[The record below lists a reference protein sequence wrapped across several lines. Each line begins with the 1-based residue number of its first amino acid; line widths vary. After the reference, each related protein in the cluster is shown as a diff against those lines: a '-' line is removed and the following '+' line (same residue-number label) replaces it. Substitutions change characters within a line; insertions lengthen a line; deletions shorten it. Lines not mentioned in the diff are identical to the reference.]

1 MLQQF
6 SIDPNSSQTIFLSK
20 VDHLVLSGCNLKAS
34 NSAVLASAVATIR
47 SVDLSEVQLQPQQ
60 VREFFVL
67 PFFFLSIFA
76 WFLPR
81 FFFTKVA
88 EVLRKSASAK
98 GLYYLSL
105 DGVQVP
111 EELLREKSEDTVL
124 SKMRTKYNLYI
135 GRDATT
141 HTLTSVIQ

>member
-1 MLQQF
+1 M
-6 SIDPNSSQTIFLSK
+6 
-20 VDHLVLSGCNLKAS
+20 
-34 NSAVLASAVATIR
+34 
-47 SVDLSEVQLQPQQ
+47 
-60 VREFFVL
+60 
-67 PFFFLSIFA
+67 
-76 WFLPR
+76 
-81 FFFTKVA
+81 
-88 EVLRKSASAK
+88 LRKSASAK

-124 SKMRTKYNLYI
+124 SKMRTKFNLYI